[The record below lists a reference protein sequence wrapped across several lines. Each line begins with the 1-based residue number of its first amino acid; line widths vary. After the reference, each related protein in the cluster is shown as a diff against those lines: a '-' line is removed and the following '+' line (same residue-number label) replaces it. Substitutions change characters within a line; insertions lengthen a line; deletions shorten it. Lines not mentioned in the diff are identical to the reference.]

1 MNRGRCPSHV
11 ALGLQLVWIAT
22 AVLATLP
29 WSDAV
34 AQLTEPSDTP
44 VPAPGTGMT
53 RWFNP
58 SSAPFIPIPSIGV
71 DPNSGTTVGILPT
84 WVHTDD
90 QHQISRIIAPD
101 LLHNPYFGWGGHAR
115 IYAYP
120 SEDEQWSVVAGIMQR
135 VQRGLDAEYD
145 DGRSRLQ
152 RWSISGSLIFD
163 RDGSPRFFGISN
175 RSTLRAQTNYTDQ
188 QELAQAQIGLNLNHT
203 WQLLYTGRA
212 RAVDVTA
219 GTLKGI
225 PSIEHR
231 FARALGLGTNS
242 ELLHRL
248 SIVYDTRN
256 DLTVPTRGTKWVVY
270 AGMASRSGVFN
281 DSLYSEA
288 GIDGRAFWPIATD
301 SVLAAH
307 MSLRYLPTAHRVP
320 FWALSSIGG
329 DVSVT
334 GGEQPLRGFGEG
346 RYYDRDSFSTS
357 VELRHRV
364 WSFNAVSTV
373 VDLELAPFVDLG
385 RVFAR
390 SDTFPLSQ
398 LHAVAGMGFR
408 GVARPFVVGYVDL
421 GYGSDG
427 LAVFTGINYPF

>member
-1 MNRGRCPSHV
+1 LHLFRIG
-11 ALGLQLVWIAT
+11 IAT
-22 AVLATLP
+22 VLATLP

-34 AQLTEPSDTP
+34 AQLTAAEPSETQG
-44 VPAPGTGMT
+44 PASGTGLT

-58 SSAPFIPIPSIGV
+58 STAPFIPIPSIGV
-71 DPNSGTTVGILPT
+71 DPNSGTTVGILPV
-84 WVHTDD
+84 WVQTND

-101 LLHNPYFGWGGHAR
+101 VLHNPYFGWGGHAR

-120 SEDEQWSVVAGIMQR
+120 SEDQQWSVVAGIMQR
-135 VQRGLDAEYD
+135 VERGLDAEYD
-145 DGRSRLQ
+145 DGRSRQQ
-152 RWSISGSLIFD
+152 RWSIAGSLIFD
-163 RDGSPRFFGISN
+163 RNGSPRFFGIGN
-175 RSTLRAQTNYTDQ
+175 RSIASAQTNYTDQ

-231 FARALGLGTNS
+231 FARSLGLGTNS
-242 ELLHRL
+242 ELLNRL
-248 SIVYDTRN
+248 SIVYDTRD
-256 DLTVPTRGTKWVVY
+256 DLTVPSRGSKWVAY
-270 AGMASRSGVFN
+270 AGMASRTGVP
-281 DSLYSEA
+281 DYSLYSEA

-301 SVLAAH
+301 TVLAVH
-307 MSLRYLPTAHRVP
+307 TSVRYLPTAHRVP

-329 DVSVT
+329 DASVI

-346 RYYDRDSFSTS
+346 RFYDRDSFSTS
-357 VELRHRV
+357 LELRRKV
-364 WSFNAVSTV
+364 WSFQAVSTH

-385 RVFAR
+385 SVFAR
-390 SDTFPLSQ
+390 SDTSPLAH
-398 LHAVAGMGFR
+398 LHSVGGLGFR

-421 GYGSDG
+421 GYGSEG
-427 LAVFTGINYPF
+427 VAVFTGISYPF